1 MDYCLRR
8 CRVNLLRRFVVASN
22 RLPVT
27 AGLTEGRA
35 CLVPSG
41 GGLVRAMTS
50 ILRETGG
57 CWVGWPGTISDGCMT
72 TQLDDWALSENY
84 SLEPILLS
92 EAEQNGYYKGFS
104 NEIIWPLF
112 HGFSTRCSFDLD
124 YWDCYR
130 NVNARFATTIE
141 AMSSPEDLVWVHDYH
156 LMLVADFIKAKGRL
170 SDLAYFHHIPFPTP
184 DIFEILP
191 WRVQILRGLLQF
203 NVIGFQTA
211 RDLRNFVGCVRH
223 CLPDVRLT

>member
-1 MDYCLRR
+1 MDRHLRR
-8 CRVNLLRRFVVASN
+8 CRMKFDRRLVIASN

-27 AGLTEGRA
+27 AEVVDGRVNF
-35 CLVPSG
+35 VPSA

-50 ILRETGG
+50 ILRDSGG
-57 CWVGWPGTISDGCMT
+57 CWVGWPGCVADNRVTNTLNFRTS
-72 TQLDDWALSENY
+72 AENY

-130 NVNARFATTIE
+130 KVNARFATTIE

-156 LMLVADFIKAKGRL
+156 LMLVA
-170 SDLAYFHHIPFPTP
+170 
-184 DIFEILP
+184 
-191 WRVQILRGLLQF
+191 
-203 NVIGFQTA
+203 
-211 RDLRNFVGCVRH
+211 
-223 CLPDVRLT
+223 